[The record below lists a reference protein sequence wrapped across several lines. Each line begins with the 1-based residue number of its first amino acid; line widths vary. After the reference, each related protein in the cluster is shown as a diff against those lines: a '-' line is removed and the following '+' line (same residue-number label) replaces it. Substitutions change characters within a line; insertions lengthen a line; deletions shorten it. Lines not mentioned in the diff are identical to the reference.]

1 VTDSVTRSPLYSLY
15 GETIAGVG
23 VLRAFGASS
32 KFMRDMLRC
41 VDTVGVGILF
51 YHPTAADEA
60 IRTLTRTTGC
70 GEVSTVPRNAIA

>member
-1 VTDSVTRSPLYSLY
+1 MIDSATRSPLYSLY

-41 VDTVGVGILF
+41 VDTVRVVVLL
-51 YHPTAADEA
+51 YRLTVTDTST
-60 IRTLTRTTGC
+60 RTLTRTTGC
-70 GEVSTVPRNAIA
+70 GEVSTIPQP